1 MNNTNTNTN
10 TNTTRS
16 RDAIIADIL
25 DYFKED
31 ENAFIDSIE
40 ELSDYN
46 GYLGD
51 DRWEDMD
58 ELSGLYRGEDP
69 IDILNRAFNGY
80 DADTWH
86 TDSHGNKEFGAF
98 NPNRDYFRFNGYGNL
113 VSSNYKDYSD
123 YLNDS
128 TIEEM
133 EEYAEQIDEIQDND
147 ELKSLFDELKEAEE

>member
-1 MNNTNTNTN
+1 MNNTN

-16 RDAIIADIL
+16 RDAIITDIL
-25 DYFKED
+25 AYYKED
-31 ENAFIDSIE
+31 ESAFINSVE
-40 ELSDYN
+40 ELNDYN

-51 DRWEDMD
+51 DRWEDME
-58 ELSGLYRGEDP
+58 ELSELYQGADP
-69 IDILNRAFNGY
+69 IDILNRAFNGH
-80 DADTWH
+80 DADTWR
-86 TDSHGNKEFGAF
+86 TDSCGEKEFGAF

-128 TIEEM
+128 TIEEL
-133 EEYAEQIDEIQDND
+133 EEYSEQIDEIQDND

>member
-1 MNNTNTNTN
+1 MNNTN

-16 RDAIIADIL
+16 RDAIITDIL
-25 DYFKED
+25 AYYKED
-31 ENAFIDSIE
+31 ESAFINSVE
-40 ELSDYN
+40 ELNDYN

-51 DRWEDMD
+51 DRWEDME
-58 ELSGLYRGEDP
+58 ELSELYQGADP
-69 IDILNRAFNGY
+69 IELLNRAFNGY

-86 TDSHGNKEFGAF
+86 TDSCGEKEFGAF

-128 TIEEM
+128 TIEEL
-133 EEYAEQIDEIQDND
+133 EEYSEQIDEIQDND

>member
-1 MNNTNTNTN
+1 MNSTNTN

-25 DYFKED
+25 AYYKED
-31 ENAFIDSIE
+31 ENAFINSVE

-147 ELKSLFDELKEAEE
+147 ELKSLFDELSETEE